1 MEGPLLGICRKM
13 FADQNVKSLPGC
25 VWMNDRTEL
34 SRCAV
39 AARMKDPNTGLE
51 VSYAQISYQ
60 ILDFQQQ
67 PIFPALST

>member
-1 MEGPLLGICRKM
+1 M

-51 VSYAQISYQ
+51 VSYAQISY
-60 ILDFQQQ
+60 
-67 PIFPALST
+67 